1 MDLLTGRAGVPPPAQ
16 GSALTRY
23 SDHMQVTARE
33 LKLRLGRYLR
43 VVRGGETVRVTHRGS
58 PIAEIRSVPAT
69 SHAQLQRLV
78 AEGRVTPGRGKLP
91 PHTPAPA
98 RRSGTALILAERA
111 AEDAPAAANRLR
123 RGGGPAAGGARGGE
137 P

>member
-1 MDLLTGRAGVPPPAQ
+1 
-16 GSALTRY
+16 
-23 SDHMQVTARE
+23 MQVTARE
-33 LKLRLGRYLR
+33 LKLRLGRYLQ

-69 SHAQLQRLV
+69 SNARLKQLV

-98 RRSGTALILAERA
+98 RRSGTALILADRA
-111 AEDAPAAANRLR
+111 AEDAPSVANRLR
-123 RGGGPAAGGARGGE
+123 HGDRPAASDHRRVR